1 MARMADTADPIHT
14 TARAHLQR
22 DMDAGGMWTCTCE
35 ACRGLRALTGMRKV
49 LAVRPLVREIYG
61 LEQRLGDL
69 SDGPEKHGVRERYLA
84 LHDQL
89 AELMAQD

>member
-1 MARMADTADPIHT
+1 M
-14 TARAHLQR
+14 
-22 DMDAGGMWTCTCE
+22 
-35 ACRGLRALTGMRKV
+35 

-61 LEQRLGDL
+61 LEQWLGDL